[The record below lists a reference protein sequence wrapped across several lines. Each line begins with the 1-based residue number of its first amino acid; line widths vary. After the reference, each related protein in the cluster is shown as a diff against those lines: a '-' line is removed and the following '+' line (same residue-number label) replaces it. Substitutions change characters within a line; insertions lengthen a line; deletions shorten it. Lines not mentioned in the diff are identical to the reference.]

1 MKRLFFLLLLIPST
15 FFLFSQEG
23 KFLTHYEKSEFL
35 ETANY
40 QEVIRYS
47 KLLAESS
54 PWVSYESFGT
64 SPQGRELPLLILDN
78 ENNFNP
84 EQVRNSGKAILL
96 IEAGIH
102 PGEADGTDAVL
113 MFARDVAVTRDLSG
127 LLDHLTILIIPAF
140 NVDGLAR
147 FGPYNRINQNGPRE
161 MGWRATAQNLNLNRD
176 FLKADAPEMLAW
188 LKLFN
193 CWLPDFFV
201 DCHST
206 DGADYQYVA
215 TYMMEI
221 FGNMDKGLT
230 YWQRDEFLPYIVP
243 RMDEAG
249 YPIFPYVSF
258 RSWHDPRSGMVSSPA
273 PPRLSQG
280 YSAIQNRPGLLI
292 ETHMLKP
299 HQLRVEATYE
309 LIRFTAEF
317 LNKDFKKIHRLNKQ
331 ADEYCKSEEFR
342 AQPLPVEFKRSNND
356 STMVD
361 FRGVDYTVEKS
372 NLTGGSWFKYSG
384 NPKTFN
390 LPWFNKPEVSKYI
403 TLPVAYIIPPEWSD
417 VIRNLGLHG
426 VDVLKTSEP
435 VDIEVTS
442 CLFIDPQWRSRPYEG
457 RHMMNNIDC
466 KEIIEKRYYPKGSAV
481 VMTNQRTA
489 RVIANI
495 LEPEAMDSYVRW
507 GFFDAIFEQKEYS
520 ETYVMEVMAREM
532 LENDP
537 ELKEEFENKM
547 VEDPDFAKSQWGM
560 LNWFYSKTPY
570 WDWKKDK
577 YPVGKIFNSKILEK
591 IPFEE

>member
-1 MKRLFFLLLLIPST
+1 MKISFTLLLFFLTLS
-15 FFLFSQEG
+15 LFPQEQ

-40 QEVIRYS
+40 EEVIRYS
-47 KLLAESS
+47 KMLAGSS
-54 PWVSYESFGT
+54 PLVHYESFGT
-64 SPQGRELPLLILDN
+64 SPQGRELPLLILDKDGH
-78 ENNFNP
+78 FTP
-84 EQVRNSGKAILL
+84 AAVRQQGKVILL
-96 IEAGIH
+96 LEAGIH

-113 MFARDVAVTRDLSG
+113 MFARDVAVTKGLEA

-147 FGPYNRINQNGPRE
+147 FSPYNRINQNGPIE

-176 FLKADAPEMLAW
+176 FLKADAPEMQAW
-188 LKLFN
+188 LRLFN
-193 CWLPDFFV
+193 RWLPDFFV
-201 DCHST
+201 DCHAT

-221 FGNMDKGLT
+221 FGNMDEGLT
-230 YWQRDEFLPYIVP
+230 AWQRDAFLPYVVP
-243 RMDEAG
+243 RMEEAG
-249 YPIFPYVSF
+249 YPVFPYVSF
-258 RSWHDPRSGMVSSPA
+258 RSWHDPRSGLVSGPA

-317 LNKDFKKIHRLNKQ
+317 LNEDYRNILDLNEK
-331 ADEYCKSEEFR
+331 ADNYCASEEFR
-342 AQPLPVEFKRSNND
+342 NKPLPVDFKRSEKD
-356 STMVD
+356 STMVE
-361 FRGVDYTVEKS
+361 FMGVEYTVEKS
-372 NLTGGSWFKYSG
+372 DLTGGNWFKYS
-384 NPKTFN
+384 NIPQTFN
-390 LPWFNKPEVSKYI
+390 LPWFNKPEIAESI
-403 TLPVAYIIPPEWSD
+403 RLPLAYIIPAEWEQ
-417 VIRNLGLHG
+417 IINRLELHG
-426 VDVLKTSEP
+426 IRLKRTSRP
-435 VDIEVTS
+435 INLEVVS
-442 CLFIDPQWRSRPYEG
+442 CLFSEPRWRSSPYEG
-457 RHMMNNIDC
+457 RHMMTNVEC
-466 KEIIEKRYYPKGSAV
+466 TEITESRMYPEGSAI
-481 VMTNQRTA
+481 VMTNQRAA

-495 LEPEAMDSYVRW
+495 LEPVAADSYIRW

-537 ELKEEFENKM
+537 SLREEFERK
-547 VEDPDFAKSQWGM
+547 VADDPDFAKSQWGM

-577 YPVGKIFNSKILEK
+577 YPVGKIFDADILEN
-591 IPFEE
+591 IPYE